1 MEMPQRFQI
10 KRRKGWKKP
19 ANGVVVARPSKW
31 GNPFKISSKVTREKA
46 VAMFEEHLARMPA
59 NARESFLAPLRGKD
73 LGCWCPLN
81 VPCHA
86 DVLLKWA
93 NR

>member
-1 MEMPQRFQI
+1 MRRFQI

-19 ANGVVVARPSKW
+19 ENGVVVARPGKW
-31 GNPFKISSKVTREKA
+31 GNPFKISHTVTREQA
-46 VAMFEEHLARMPA
+46 VAMFERHLANMPRE
-59 NARESFLAPLRGKD
+59 ARQAFLAPLRGKD
-73 LGCWCPLN
+73 LGCWCPLD
-81 VPCHA
+81 VPCHG

>member
-1 MEMPQRFQI
+1 MPHRFQI

-19 ANGVVVARPSKW
+19 RDGVVVARPGRW
-31 GNPFKISSKVTREKA
+31 GNPFKISKTLTRDQA
-46 VAMFEEHLARMPA
+46 VAMFEQHLASMPPKTRDA
-59 NARESFLAPLRGKD
+59 FLAPLRGKD
-73 LGCWCPLN
+73 LGCWCPLD